1 MQILTTEVEN
11 DKETV
16 AEAVPK
22 GMVNI
27 VFLVSFAIHIFTYH
41 SDTHSNTHSNTHLS
55 KSE

>member
-1 MQILTTEVEN
+1 
-11 DKETV
+11 
-16 AEAVPK
+16 
-22 GMVNI
+22 MVNI